1 MFLMIVV
8 LFFALSLLSL
18 LGIVLVDSSGRPKPF
33 LDGDG
38 KPLAGSISEK
48 AFVEINGRKQGL
60 FVKGACRIPCC
71 STCTLASSPCAQF

>member
-38 KPLAGSISEK
+38 KPSR
-48 AFVEINGRKQGL
+48 GR
-60 FVKGACRIPCC
+60 P
-71 STCTLASSPCAQF
+71 